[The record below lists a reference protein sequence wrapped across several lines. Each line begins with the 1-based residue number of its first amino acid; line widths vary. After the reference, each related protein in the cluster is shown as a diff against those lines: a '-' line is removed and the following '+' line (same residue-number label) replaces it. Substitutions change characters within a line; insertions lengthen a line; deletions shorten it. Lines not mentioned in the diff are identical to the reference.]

1 MKTLTFSA
9 LGILIFLVLHYML
22 APLMLGDVQQ
32 LSLDAAQRVPGAA
45 TRLAEMQFTK
55 SMFFVLELFVGGG
68 LIAYWSH
75 LLYHKTLRF
84 DNLERV
90 GGLALLC
97 VVVALVSAGCMG
109 SAHTVDVQT
118 NEVAFVVLLNPA
130 SADVQIQTVLN
141 GTQEYWS
148 GKQQDIGVSVV
159 RIEQYWFSLSDRP
172 NHGEWRDD
180 RRVITVTTSPV
191 TMRWT
196 APPIVEGQPMPDMSN
211 AFSLTT
217 LESAGVYT
225 GAELIAQVDAA
236 NAALYLASY
245 GVDPIPQPDGSY
257 VARSLASV
265 LEDEV
270 EAFAQSQLSDRYIV
284 RTSDQIN
291 TQAATIFDQVGTEM
305 TTVFALKGITITEFG
320 MRDVNVWEDP
330 ALQRRFNNTIERQ
343 EQLDEANDNATRA
356 FIENSMTLQSAQVQ
370 ATATMIAAR
379 SEADSQRLI
388 GEALAEN
395 PAAVEIRALEQWDGR
410 LPVYMDS
417 DTVLPYIPQPF
428 PTAAPTP
435 SAQ

>member
-1 MKTLTFSA
+1 MKTLVFSA

-55 SMFFVLELFVGGG
+55 SMFFVLEWIVGGG
-68 LIAYWSH
+68 LVVYWSH

-97 VVVALVSAGCMG
+97 VVVASGGCIGTAKAM
-109 SAHTVDVQT
+109 DVQS
-118 NEVAFVVLLNPA
+118 NEIAFVVMLNPA
-130 SADVQIQTVLN
+130 SADVQLQTVIN
-141 GTQEYWS
+141 GTEEYWS
-148 GKQQDIGVSVV
+148 GKQKDVGTSVV
-159 RIEQYWFSLSDRP
+159 RVEQYWFAFSDRP
-172 NHGEWRDD
+172 GHGEWRDD
-180 RRVITVTTSPV
+180 RRVITVSTAAITV
-191 TMRWT
+191 RWS
-196 APPIVEGQPMPDMSN
+196 APPIIEGQPLPDMSN

-225 GAELIAQVDAA
+225 GAELIANIRPED
-236 NAALYLASY
+236 AALYLANY
-245 GVDPIPQPDGSY
+245 GVNAEPEPDGSY
-257 VARSLASV
+257 IARPLASV

-270 EAFAQSQLSDRYIV
+270 EAYIQTQLSDRYIV
-284 RTSDQIN
+284 RTADRVN
-291 TQAATIFDQVGTEM
+291 TEAVQIFDETSTELI
-305 TTVFALKGITITEFG
+305 TNFALKGITITEFG

-330 ALQRRFNNTIERQ
+330 VLQRRFNNTIDRQ

-370 ATATMIAAR
+370 ATSTMIAAR